1 MPIPRRWAARAALAG
16 AAVAAL
22 AAVAEP
28 GAARADEPPGPDWS
42 THPYLPPVPVYRL
55 RLALEEVGAVAIAL
69 VGYAIQDPPESV
81 PGVRMPI
88 RPWEKLTFQPG
99 TWAFDAD
106 DFGTN
111 MVGHPTAGTV
121 YYLIAR
127 GNRVSIPEAFAWTL
141 GASLLWELVEY
152 KEPVSINDQI
162 MAPAG
167 GLAIGEA
174 MSQLSAWFER
184 SGDDAFSKAMA
195 FLFNPA
201 RKIHDWIDGV
211 RLERDPRAV
220 GWHEFT
226 AFGGVGALRQSA
238 SGATYGVAQAGVG
251 SRLFHAPGYGEA
263 GQGRFAFGDGNASRV
278 GLGLTFTTSDVV
290 DFLFDTETALAGLYV
305 RDIDGTGDG
314 RSGFDLFLG
323 GTAGYEYGYHRWDLS
338 TGTVNRI
345 ALVRLPGMDLR
356 ARWFAGAW
364 TLAAGLGAALTFGGV
379 QPFALQGPASFP
391 GGTTVPAVLLA
402 NGYYYALGVRCAPA
416 LEVGLGPAAVGGA
429 AWLDLLTGLTS
440 PNVVEFPGRMV
451 QLDDQR
457 TLVTAWGRVR
467 ATDPPLEAAVV
478 AQWRSRS
485 GSADALHRSEEE
497 RSLTGRLAV
506 VF

>member
-1 MPIPRRWAARAALAG
+1 MPTPRRWAAGAALVAAVASLAWPRAALAG
-16 AAVAAL
+16 
-22 AAVAEP
+22 
-28 GAARADEPPGPDWS
+28 DEAGPDWS
-42 THPYLPPVPVYRL
+42 THPYAAGTPTYRL
-55 RLALEEVGAVAIAL
+55 RLALEELGAVGIAL
-69 VGYAIQDPPESV
+69 VGYAIQDPPESI

-111 MVGHPTAGTV
+111 MVGHPAAGTV

-127 GNRVSIPEAFAWTL
+127 GNRVSIPEAFAWTF
-141 GASLLWELVEY
+141 GASLLWELFEY

-162 MAPAG
+162 MGPAG

-226 AFGGVGALRQSA
+226 AFGGVGGLWQS
-238 SGATYGVAQAGVG
+238 STGATYGVAQAGVG
-251 SRLFHAPGYGEA
+251 SRLFHAPGYGDP
-263 GQGRFAFGDGNASRV
+263 GQGRFAFGDGNASRI
-278 GLGLTFTTSDVV
+278 GLGLTFTPSDVV

-305 RDIDGTGDG
+305 REIDATGGGRDG
-314 RSGFDLFLG
+314 HDLFLG
-323 GTAGYEYGYHRWDLS
+323 ATAGYEYGYHRWDLS
-338 TGTVNRI
+338 TGEVNRI

-356 ARWFAGAW
+356 LRWFSGAW
-364 TLAAGLGAALTFGGV
+364 TFAAGLGAALTFGGV
-379 QPFALQGPASFP
+379 QPFALQGPATFP
-391 GGTTVPAVLLA
+391 VGTVFPAVLVA
-402 NGYYYALGVRCAPA
+402 NGYYYALGFRCAPA
-416 LEVGLGPAAVGGA
+416 LEVQFGPAAVGGA
-429 AWLDLLTGLTS
+429 AWIDLLAGLTS

-451 QLDDQR
+451 HLSDQR
-457 TLVTAWGRVR
+457 VLVSAWGRLRV
-467 ATDPPLEAAVV
+467 ADPPIEAAVV

-485 GSADALHRSEEE
+485 GSADDLRRSEQE
-497 RSLTGRLAV
+497 RSVTGRLGV